1 MAPLVCLAAL
11 VGAPSAWG
19 GTVGSDGTTL
29 TFTAVATEANHILVL
44 QTREGFRVVD
54 NGAALTAGSG
64 CTSVGANEAFC
75 DMDNDVPLQA
85 DISAGDMNDLVSI
98 SGFNVQVTVNG
109 DDGADVLEVNAACG
123 FCDDGGTNHVHGGA
137 GADQLDG
144 GLGTNYLDGGAD
156 GDIIRGGIADYSART
171 NAVIVDTDGNA
182 DDGES
187 GEADNVDPSVY
198 FVVGGS
204 GNDDITAGS
213 ADGGDG
219 NDTLTGTGANCGLF
233 GGNGNDLL
241 IAQGNDCGLFGD
253 QNDDRLVGGP
263 GFDYL
268 EGDAGNDTLSGG
280 AKGDSLVGGLGA
292 DTLRGQ
298 AGNDDLSGNRGSD
311 VLNGGTGHDHLF
323 GGLGNDT
330 LLARDGE
337 RDRVNGNGGT
347 DRGHVDG
354 GGLDLVTSV
363 EHFF

>member
-219 NDTLTGTGANCGLF
+219 NDKLTGTGTNCGLF